1 MNLFDKW
8 PLNDCNKNISISQ
21 DWRKIFF
28 LEIQMNGFDLM
39 SGEAYESRFA

>member
-1 MNLFDKW
+1 MTVIKSFQLV
-8 PLNDCNKNISISQ
+8 
-21 DWRKIFF
+21 KIGGGFF